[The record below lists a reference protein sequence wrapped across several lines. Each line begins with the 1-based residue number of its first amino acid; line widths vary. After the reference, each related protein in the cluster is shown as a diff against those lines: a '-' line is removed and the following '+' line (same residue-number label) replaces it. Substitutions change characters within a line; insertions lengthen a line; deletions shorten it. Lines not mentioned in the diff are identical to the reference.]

1 MFGYKSEQIVGQ
13 PITILDHYIYFETL
27 ISTVY
32 EQNVIQKKGIQH
44 IELVPLNKGGKKCFV
59 SFSIY
64 PFFDETGNILGTSTI
79 VRDKTDAVMAER
91 ALIENEK
98 RMRKLALHIDAVRE
112 EERKQIAFAIHDELG
127 YALSAI
133 KMDIIWMQ
141 KKFDSPVDNISVR
154 FQETLK
160 LIDTAI
166 QKVKTISLNLRPSI
180 LDHFGLGAAIEWQSS
195 EFQRRMAIRCRVSI
209 TPRDINVAEKYR
221 TPIFRI
227 FQEALTNITR
237 YAKASRVDVN
247 VTYDNSGIFK
257 MEVID
262 NGVGI
267 PLEKINAH
275 SSFGLLGI
283 REKAASIGGVATIS
297 RNSNGEGTRV
307 YLELKIPLVD

>member
-1 MFGYKSEQIVGQ
+1 M
-13 PITILDHYIYFETL
+13 
-27 ISTVY
+27 
-32 EQNVIQKKGIQH
+32 
-44 IELVPLNKGGKKCFV
+44 NKGGKKCFV

-166 QKVKTISLNLRPSI
+166 QKVKNYFTKSKTIDIGSFWIR
-180 LDHFGLGAAIEWQSS
+180 
-195 EFQRRMAIRCRVSI
+195 RCYRMAIQ
-209 TPRDINVAEKYR
+209 
-221 TPIFRI
+221 RI
-227 FQEALTNITR
+227 S
-237 YAKASRVDVN
+237 AKDGNTLPSF
-247 VTYDNSGIFK
+247 YNSARHK
-257 MEVID
+257 C
-262 NGVGI
+262 
-267 PLEKINAH
+267 
-275 SSFGLLGI
+275 S
-283 REKAASIGGVATIS
+283 
-297 RNSNGEGTRV
+297 
-307 YLELKIPLVD
+307 